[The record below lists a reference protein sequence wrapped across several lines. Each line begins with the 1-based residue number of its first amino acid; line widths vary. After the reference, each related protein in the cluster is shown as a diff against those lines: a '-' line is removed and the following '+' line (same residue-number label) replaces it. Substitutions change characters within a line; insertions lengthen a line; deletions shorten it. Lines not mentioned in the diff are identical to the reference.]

1 MKSLKN
7 RIPRPV
13 GWNARRDCA
22 VVIPIIREQGQYAV
36 LFERRAGSLKTQREK
51 SAFPEAA
58 WNQGRA
64 LGRRLSGSCQR
75 SF

>member
-36 LFERRAGSLKTQREK
+36 LFERREK

>member
-36 LFERRAGSLKTQREK
+36 LFERRAGNLKTQPGEIC
-51 SAFPEAA
+51 FP
-58 WNQGRA
+58 G
-64 LGRRLSGSCQR
+64 GSM
-75 SF
+75 